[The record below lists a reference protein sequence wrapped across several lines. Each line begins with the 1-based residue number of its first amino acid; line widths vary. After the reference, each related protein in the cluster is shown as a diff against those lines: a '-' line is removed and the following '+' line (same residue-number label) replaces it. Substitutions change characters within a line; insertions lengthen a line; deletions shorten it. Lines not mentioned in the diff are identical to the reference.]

1 MWGSIIGAG
10 IGAAASLLGGNKR
23 NEANSAQ
30 AAANRDFQ
38 AAQAKQQMDFQ
49 ERMRAT
55 QYQTTVADLKASGLN
70 PMLAYSQGGAGTPQG
85 AAGAGSLAAPMEN
98 VLGKVGNSAREGALA
113 YQQYENMK
121 MQNFATEQQGEAA
134 AADALL
140 KKDQAANYRADTLDK
155 IQKTSA
161 KGKFGNMQDTILNGL
176 EASANQA
183 NTTSALQGAQTR
195 RENVLTELNKLG
207 IAPSSAKAIYNDV
220 KRVGKDTYNSL
231 PYYLQPFGKM
241 KP

>member
-1 MWGSIIGAG
+1 M
-10 IGAAASLLGGNKR
+10 GGNAA
-23 NEANSAQ
+23 NAANSAQ
-30 AAANRDFQ
+30 AQANRDFQ
-38 AAQAKQQMDFQ
+38 AAQSKQQMDFQ

-140 KKDQAANYRADTLDK
+140 KKDQAAEVRART
-155 IQKTSA
+155 ITEVQKGNA
-161 KGKFGNMQDTILNGL
+161 KGKGGDMQQTILNGI

-183 NTTSALQGAQTR
+183 NNQSALSAQQTK
-195 RENVLTELNKLG
+195 REKVLTDLNKIG
-207 IAPSSAKAIYNDV
+207 VAPSSAKAIYNDV

-231 PYYLQPFGKM
+231 PYFLRPTGKIQ
-241 KP
+241 